1 MGSTLTVDNI
11 VGATTAANVKLPAGA
26 VLQTKFHTFS
36 TQTSTTSTSDV
47 DITDSSFSFTPK
59 FASSLLIIRCDVAAK
74 VSRSSSQGNGW
85 SLHIAVDGTKI
96 MPAGNRYENYYEVSA
111 SANHTFYVR
120 NSKEVS
126 LNASNT
132 SAKTIKLIANLYT
145 DSNSGTFF
153 INDSGDYT
161 SSIRVMEIAQ

>member
-1 MGSTLTVDNI
+1 MSTLKVDTIQGKTTSGTV
-11 VGATTAANVKLPAGA
+11 AMPADM
-26 VLQTKFHTFS
+26 VVQTKFHSFS
-36 TQTSTTSTSDV
+36 TQTTTTSTSDV

-74 VSRSSSQGNGW
+74 VSRNSSAGNGW

-96 MPAGNRYENYYEVSA
+96 MPANNRYENYYEVSV
-111 SANHTFYVR
+111 SNNHTFYVR

-132 SAKTIKLIANLYT
+132 SAKTIKLIGNLYT